1 MISLNKNYRKR
12 YEYCFLLKHDH
23 PWGSTFVDYKVTTDI
38 RTDISH
44 AKIFSL
50 YPLCI
55 LAKPFLILFKQTL
68 GQSTKYWPKTN
79 YKSIQQ
85 HFKIFTEQKS
95 DTYQI
100 KWGVCLIYPSLYTF
114 DTIREPTQAD
124 MLTFNSCSIFSHP
137 PRVSSIHSFGGVV
150 EEEQCLYAGLRLIYQ
165 SVVWG

>member
-1 MISLNKNYRKR
+1 MFSVEAWLFVGLNICGFYGDSRYTNWHHLRCQNY
-12 YEYCFLLKHDH
+12 H
-23 PWGSTFVDYKVTTDI
+23 
-38 RTDISH
+38 
-44 AKIFSL
+44 SL

-55 LAKPFLILFKQTL
+55 LAKPFLISFKQTL

-150 EEEQCLYAGLRLIYQ
+150 EEAQCLYAGLRLFYL

>member
-50 YPLCI
+50 YPLC
-55 LAKPFLILFKQTL
+55 LLGKPFLISFKQTL

-85 HFKIFTEQKS
+85 HFKNIHRTEVRHLPDKVRS
-95 DTYQI
+95 
-100 KWGVCLIYPSLYTF
+100 
-114 DTIREPTQAD
+114 
-124 MLTFNSCSIFSHP
+124 MFNLSIFVHIWHNSGTDTGRHAD
-137 PRVSSIHSFGGVV
+137 IQF
-150 EEEQCLYAGLRLIYQ
+150 L
-165 SVVWG
+165 

>member
-55 LAKPFLILFKQTL
+55 LAKPFLISFKQTL

-85 HFKIFTEQKS
+85 HFKNIHRTEVRHLPDKVRS
-95 DTYQI
+95 
-100 KWGVCLIYPSLYTF
+100 
-114 DTIREPTQAD
+114 
-124 MLTFNSCSIFSHP
+124 MFNLSIFVHIWHNSGTDTGRHAD
-137 PRVSSIHSFGGVV
+137 IQF
-150 EEEQCLYAGLRLIYQ
+150 L
-165 SVVWG
+165 